1 MELIFCGSWPN
12 PQGGYSSFAGKNSP
26 VVHPRHF
33 CWRVLWL
40 TMAAMKRYPRSF
52 LQLITLGHILFAM
65 PLLIAAGYVF
75 FTLQALNG
83 HYRAAIEHASIS
95 ARLGGELAEDLLHM
109 ERNLRRY
116 VLLKNIESLNDYND
130 VRLEWQGHVA
140 AFSLLPPLP
149 QRIVGELQEQ
159 VDNEKRAYDGM
170 LASGNPLTLQAAL
183 DDLKQ
188 RSNATLDAAR
198 QVLEEEQE
206 RFLKDSE
213 TLSRRLIVA
222 AVVAVLVALC
232 CFWAV
237 RTLLAR
243 LIARFERAL
252 LRLGK
257 GDLQQPI
264 ELDGPGDL
272 RWLGRWLE
280 WLRRRLLSLEEGRA
294 QVLRHVSHE
303 LKTPLAAMQ
312 EGASL
317 LAEEVPGQLTAEQRR
332 IVNILQGNSR
342 RLQDLIEGL
351 LRLQQAGHA
360 AERIGFE
367 NLRFDQLIDQVLE
380 TCHLIAGERQINVQ
394 CELGETEII
403 AGREA
408 LITIVHN
415 LLSNAIKFSPERG
428 CVHVIL
434 QHDEEQ
440 AVLDVTDEGPGV
452 SGQDAPQIFEPFYR
466 SEASRQIAGVGL
478 GLAIAREFVLAHRG
492 TIVQVPASSGGHFR
506 VTLPLKAPHL
516 RELVDA

>member
-1 MELIFCGSWPN
+1 
-12 PQGGYSSFAGKNSP
+12 
-26 VVHPRHF
+26 
-33 CWRVLWL
+33 
-40 TMAAMKRYPRSF
+40 MAAMKRYPRSF
-52 LQLITLGHILFAM
+52 LQLVTLGHILFAM

-95 ARLGGELAEDLLHM
+95 ARLTGELAEDLLHM

-116 VLLKNIESLNDYND
+116 ELLKTADSLSDYND
-130 VRLEWQGHVA
+130 VRVEWHGHVA
-140 AFSLLPPLP
+140 AFSRLPPLP
-149 QRIVGELQEQ
+149 QRIVSELQDH
-159 VDNEKRAYDGM
+159 VITEKRAYVTM
-170 LASGNPLTLQAAL
+170 LESGNPASLQTAI
-183 DDLKQ
+183 DELKQ
-188 RSNATLDAAR
+188 RSNTTLDAAR
-198 QVLEEEQE
+198 QVLGDEQE
-206 RFLKDSE
+206 RFLTESE
-213 TLSRRLIVA
+213 ALGQRLIVA
-222 AVVAVLVALC
+222 AVVAGLVAFC
-232 CFWAV
+232 CLWAV

-312 EGASL
+312 EGTSL
-317 LAEEVPGQLTAEQRR
+317 LAEEVPGRLTPEQRR

-367 NLRFDQLIDQVLE
+367 TLRFDQLIEQVLE
-380 TCHLIAGERQINVQ
+380 TCRLIAGERSIDFQ
-394 CELGETEII
+394 CDLGETEIV

-428 CVHVIL
+428 CIRVTLH
-434 QHDEEQ
+434 HNEDQ
-440 AVLDVTDEGPGV
+440 AVLEVMDDGAGV
-452 SGQDAPQIFEPFYR
+452 SEKDAGHIFEPFYR

-492 TIVQVPASSGGHFR
+492 DISCISASSGAHFR
-506 VTLPLKAPHL
+506 VTLPLKALYL
-516 RELVDA
+516 RVQSDV